1 MRISDWSSDVCSS
14 DLSNKAPDP
23 WQARADGLDRRLT
36 DDEFAAAL
44 LHIAKHRGF
53 KSNKKSDASQNAPD
67 DSKKMLGAVAA
78 NRELLAQYGTVGRM
92 VVNDA
97 KFTERKRNK
106 GGDYTHTFARDD
118 LQDEVV
124 KLFREQRRLGNAKA
138 TPELEERY
146 IGIAFLQRPL
156 KESEDLDRKRKRLNS
171 SQ

>member
-1 MRISDWSSDVCSS
+1 
-14 DLSNKAPDP
+14 
-23 WQARADGLDRRLT
+23 
-36 DDEFAAAL
+36 
-44 LHIAKHRGF
+44 
-53 KSNKKSDASQNAPD
+53 
-67 DSKKMLGAVAA
+67 MLGAVAA

-146 IGIAFLQRPL
+146 IGIAFFQRPL
-156 KESEDLDRKRKRLNS
+156 QDSEDLVGICPFEPAEKRSPRHAPSYEKFRFLAKLNTIRLREADGS
-171 SQ
+171 PRRLTAEELGRAVTDFGQIGRASCRERVWQYV

>member
-1 MRISDWSSDVCSS
+1 MRIRDWSSDVCSS
-14 DLSNKAPDP
+14 DL
-23 WQARADGLDRRLT
+23 
-36 DDEFAAAL
+36 
-44 LHIAKHRGF
+44 IAKHRGF

-118 LQDEVV
+118 LQDE
-124 KLFREQRRLGNAKA
+124 E
-138 TPELEERY
+138 
-146 IGIAFLQRPL
+146 IGRAHV
-156 KESEDLDRKRKRLNS
+156 
-171 SQ
+171 